1 MTKTRIA
8 LVAVL
13 MMILSLSAA
22 YLMAQGRVNGKQGNS
37 PPFLITGKIPHLTQ
51 LLMQQ
56 WDKPEL
62 RLSEGQKGKLL
73 VVRKETIEYVRKLG
87 QEIAP
92 LEKQV
97 AEGILSGKTPDELQS
112 LVQAIAGLKAEASMV
127 HLRCVYNTSNILD
140 RQQLDFLNNL

>member
-22 YLMAQGRVNGKQGNS
+22 NLMAQGRVNGKQGNS

-56 WDKPEL
+56 WDNPEL
-62 RLSEGQKGKLL
+62 RLSEEQKGKLL
-73 VVRKETIEYVRKLG
+73 VVRKETIEDVRKLG

-140 RQQLDFLNNL
+140 RQQLDLLNNL